1 MLFVPSCVGCNSRLK
16 KKLYES
22 KETSLKNPCDDSFP
36 GSSTNKPHRWKKCTI
51 MAQRMVDELT
61 SDAHE
66 LDKEKTKYALCKFWE
81 HDKPSRCLA
90 RFCAR
95 NEKHLEVT

>member
-1 MLFVPSCVGCNSRLK
+1 
-16 KKLYES
+16 
-22 KETSLKNPCDDSFP
+22 
-36 GSSTNKPHRWKKCTI
+36 

-61 SDAHE
+61 NDVYE
-66 LDKEKTKYALCKFWE
+66 LDEEKTKYALCKFWE